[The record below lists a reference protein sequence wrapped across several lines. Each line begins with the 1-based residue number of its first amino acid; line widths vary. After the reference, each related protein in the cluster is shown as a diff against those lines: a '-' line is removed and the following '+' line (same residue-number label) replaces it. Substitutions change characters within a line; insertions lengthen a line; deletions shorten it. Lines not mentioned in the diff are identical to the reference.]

1 MSDLASVRDSKE
13 SIERHDD
20 LTSRAAIG
28 LILRLCHDGILCSCR
43 WRSALRSFGLSSGW
57 LLDEWHALIAPA
69 GARNKRRSRR
79 RLNHLI
85 DLREG
90 DLRQS
95 SPPTSLMMTL
105 PP

>member
-1 MSDLASVRDSKE
+1 MSDLASVRDNKE

-28 LILRLCHDGILCSCR
+28 LILSDYATMAFVFCR
-43 WRSALRSFGLSSGW
+43 WRSALLSSGW

-69 GARNKRRSRR
+69 GARNKRRSRQ
-79 RLNHLI
+79 RLNQPI

-90 DLRQS
+90 DFRQS
-95 SPPTSLMMTL
+95 SPPTSLMMTF